1 LTRTPKIAQLVAAA
15 LAGALLAGGGYALAA
30 SSTKTIHACAN
41 KTTHVLTLQ
50 KRCAR
55 NATSVT
61 WNQRGPQ
68 GKTGPSG
75 PAGQEPVA
83 AFGSIGTGVSGAIV
97 SGQNLAV
104 TQAGPGTFEVTVTG
118 GVCSGE
124 FPTPVVS
131 PIGPGTGSAALAFLT
146 GPDGGNPFG
155 ITVGTFID
163 GTFTPQNGIPVHVA
177 VYCKTS

>member
-1 LTRTPKIAQLVAAA
+1 LTRTPKIIQLAAAA

-55 NATSVT
+55 TATSVT

-68 GKTGPSG
+68 GAIGKTGPAG
-75 PAGQEPVA
+75 PQPVA
-83 AFGSIGTGVSGAIV
+83 AFGQIDFGVSGPTVI
-97 SGQNLAV
+97 GQNLAV
-104 TQAGPGTFEVTVTG
+104 SQTGPGAVRITVTG
-118 GVCSGE
+118 GVCSGQ
-124 FPTPVVS
+124 FTTPVVS
-131 PIGPGTGSAALAFLT
+131 PLGPGTGSAALAFLT
-146 GPDGGNPFG
+146 GAPGANPFG
-155 ITVGTFID
+155 VTVGTLTA
-163 GTFTPQNGIPVHVA
+163 GNFTPQAIDVYVA